1 MALMKSISGIRGV
14 VGESFTPDLV
24 TRVAM
29 AFAKHTGG
37 GKVIVGRDSRI
48 TGQQIAQCFESVL
61 SLCGCQVIDIGVV
74 PTPTVQVMVEHTKAK
89 GGVVIS
95 ASHNP
100 IQWNA
105 FKLINKTG
113 SFFGPD
119 EMNAFLA
126 LVDSITPFG
135 AKWDNITPVVCDNS
149 AAKIHIEKV
158 LNVIDVA
165 AIRKK
170 KFTVVLDSVNG
181 AGSVI
186 TQELLKKLGCRV
198 IPINCDMS
206 TGIFPRGAEP
216 VAKNLK
222 QLSQAV
228 KKYKADIGFAQ
239 DPDADRL
246 AIVNEKGQPIGEEL
260 TVTLAALRCLEKKR
274 GAVVVNM
281 STTKAIDDVASRFGV
296 PVYRS
301 KVGEIHVVEAMK
313 QHKAV
318 IGGEGNGG
326 VISPEVHYGRD
337 SLVGIAYCLELLT
350 TRNESISQIVEKL
363 PVYYM
368 HKDTV
373 PVSKGFDTVTIAQ
386 KIKEQYAYEIINT
399 LDGIRIDFTKDN
411 EFKGG
416 WVHLRPSNTEP
427 LFRIIAEGKTKT
439 QCNAIVKAF
448 SNLNSSTY
456 I

>member
-1 MALMKSISGIRGV
+1 MSLMKSISGIRGV
-14 VGESFTPDLV
+14 VGESFTPDLI
-24 TRVAM
+24 TRVGM
-29 AFAKHTGG
+29 AFARHIGG

-48 TGQQIAQCFESVL
+48 TGHQISQCFQSVL

-74 PTPTVQVMVEHTKAK
+74 PTPTVQVMVEHTRAKA
-89 GGVVIS
+89 GVVIS

-113 SFFGPD
+113 SFFGPE
-119 EMNAFLA
+119 EMNAFLS
-126 LVDSITPFG
+126 LVDTIAPFG
-135 AKWDNITPVVCDNS
+135 AMWNAIKPIMYNNS
-149 AAKIHIEKV
+149 AADIHIEKV
-158 LNVIDVA
+158 LAVVDVA
-165 AIRKK
+165 AIKKK

-186 TQELLKKLGCRV
+186 TQQLLKKLGCRV
-198 IPINCDMS
+198 IPIHCDMS
-206 TGIFPRGAEP
+206 TGTFPRGAEP

-222 QLSQAV
+222 KLSQAV
-228 KKYKADIGFAQ
+228 KTHKADIGFAQ

-246 AIVNEKGQPIGEEL
+246 AIVNEKGHPIGEEL
-260 TVTLAALRCLEKKR
+260 TVTLAALRCLAKKK
-274 GAVVVNM
+274 GPVVVNM
-281 STTKAIDDVASRFGV
+281 STTKAIEDVASHFGV

-313 QHKAV
+313 KYRAV

-337 SLVGIAYCLELLT
+337 SLVGIGYCLELMAH
-350 TRNESISQIVEKL
+350 RNEPLSRIVSSL

-368 HKDTV
+368 HKDTLH
-373 PVSKGFDTVTIAQ
+373 SDDGFDTVTIAQ
-386 KIKEQYAYEIINT
+386 KIKEQYAGEVINT
-399 LDGIRIDFTKDN
+399 LDGIRIDFVN
-411 EFKGG
+411 HAAFKGG

-427 LFRIIAEGKTKT
+427 IFRIIAEGKSKA
-439 QCNAIVKAF
+439 QCDAIVDNFKHMK
-448 SNLNSSTY
+448 
-456 I
+456 